1 MNSIYYMPCVAL
13 ARKASELIH
22 SPMTYSCRVVPKQ
35 ERDWANFLTKTRN
48 FKIACF
54 QIILVDVVTT

>member
-1 MNSIYYMPCVAL
+1 MNSIYYIPCVAL

-35 ERDWANFLTKTRN
+35 ERDLATFLTKTRN
-48 FKIACF
+48 FKIARF
-54 QIILVDVVTT
+54 QVILVDVVTT